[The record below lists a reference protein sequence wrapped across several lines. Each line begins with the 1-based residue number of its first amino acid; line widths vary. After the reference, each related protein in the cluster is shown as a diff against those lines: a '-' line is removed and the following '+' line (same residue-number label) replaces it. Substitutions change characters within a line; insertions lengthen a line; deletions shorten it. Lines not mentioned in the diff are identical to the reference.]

1 MAQIKCDAETHALAK
16 RLAKLTGKSLN
27 VTVKHAV
34 QARLDQVEKSL
45 GMSRRVDELDRIVLA
60 CAKLPRRDQRS
71 ADEIIGYDN
80 WGVVGT

>member
-1 MAQIKCDAETHALAK
+1 MAQIICDEETHALAK
-16 RLAKLTGKSLN
+16 RLAKLTGKPLTE
-27 VTVKHAV
+27 TVKRAL

-45 GMSRRVDELDRIVLA
+45 GTSRRVDELDRIALA

-80 WGVVGT
+80 WGVAGT